1 MPILESSLVCAS
13 RSDFAE
19 VAVVF
24 VDPVLAGRGE
34 DVEVVGVF
42 EGFGHVGDVAGDDE
56 GLAAVDVVH
65 VLLGAFFADG
75 ETQNTGEDEDDL
87 LVGV

>member
-34 DVEVVGVF
+34 DVEVDAIRQGCGGV
-42 EGFGHVGDVAGDDE
+42 EQVARDDE
-56 GLAAVDVVH
+56 DLALMH
-65 VLLGAFFADG
+65 
-75 ETQNTGEDEDDL
+75 
-87 LVGV
+87 GV